1 MPKPL
6 PHNLQGWLYP
16 LVLAIVSVFFAEG
29 TFAAEKTASAPQEIA
44 KNLEFD
50 ASFLNVD
57 DEKSVDFSRIS
68 NTSSALPIVYKTSLY
83 ANEKLVRN
91 IFRQSQ

>member
-6 PHNLQGWLYP
+6 PHNLQGRLYP
-16 LVLAIVSVFFAEG
+16 LLLAIVSVFFAEG
-29 TFAAEKTASAPQEIA
+29 TFAAETTASAPQEIA

-68 NTSSALPIVYKTSLY
+68 NTSSALPIVYKTSLHV
-83 ANEKLVRN
+83 NEKLVRN